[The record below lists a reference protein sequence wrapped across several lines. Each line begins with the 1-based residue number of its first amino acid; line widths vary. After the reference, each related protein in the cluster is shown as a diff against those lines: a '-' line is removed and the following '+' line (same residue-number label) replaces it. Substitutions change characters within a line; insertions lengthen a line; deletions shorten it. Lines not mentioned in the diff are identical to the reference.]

1 MMGGNAVHRHHLRPQ
16 TACYHSLHT
25 SKMSLNTQTSGASFQ
40 QACPLAHI
48 LCSPPPSQA
57 AAAPLRQILRSA
69 APSPRN
75 EGAANAAP
83 LSQILCSPPPSRSP
97 AAAAPLSQILRS
109 AAPSP
114 IPQTTPAPPPPPVL
128 ERHRTPPPKRGPKRK
143 APENIHVNPES
154 LHVKTQKRFGC
165 ESGMVTARRINGRT
179 GSATQTA
186 ARPWCWPS
194 G

>member
-25 SKMSLNTQTSGASFQ
+25 SKMSTNLNTQTSGASFH
-40 QACPLAHI
+40 QACPLAQI

-75 EGAANAAP
+75 EGAA
-83 LSQILCSPPPSRSP
+83 
-97 AAAAPLSQILRS
+97 AAAPLSQILRS

-114 IPQTTPAPPPPPVL
+114 RLQRTP
-128 ERHRTPPPKRGPKRK
+128 ERHRTRPPKRGPKRK
-143 APENIHVNPES
+143 APENIHVNFAS

-165 ESGMVTARRINGRT
+165 ESGMATSINGRT

-186 ARPWCWPS
+186 ARPWCCAS